1 MSAYDSFF
9 KENVVKLTLGRKK
22 VIVESIDAA
31 LAAFK
36 EYCESNKISN
46 EKSLKKNDG
55 KLTVGS
61 ETIAVFSYEGRL
73 WSTDEEEVVWR

>member
-1 MSAYDSFF
+1 MSAYDIFF
-9 KENVVKLTLGRKK
+9 KDNVVKLTLGRKK
-22 VIVESIDAA
+22 VHVKSIDDA
-31 LAAFK
+31 LTTFK
-36 EYCESNKISN
+36 EYCESNKIDSQN
-46 EKSLKKNDG
+46 GLKKNDG